1 MKTVSYDAFATA
13 RVRYPDDSCEDIAIL
28 QDTRYG
34 VDDWW
39 QGSWES
45 WTTNMIKACVDSGD
59 IKENWVSMM
68 IAFIDWEDERCV
80 CHRIYA
86 FKDDSKILHE
96 WTPFYE

>member
-28 QDTRYG
+28 QDTHYG

-59 IKENWVSMM
+59 IKEDWVSMM
-68 IAFIDWEDERCV
+68 IAFIDWEDENCV
-80 CHRIYA
+80 FHHIHVVQGEP
-86 FKDDSKILHE
+86 DITHE
-96 WTPFYE
+96 WTTFNE